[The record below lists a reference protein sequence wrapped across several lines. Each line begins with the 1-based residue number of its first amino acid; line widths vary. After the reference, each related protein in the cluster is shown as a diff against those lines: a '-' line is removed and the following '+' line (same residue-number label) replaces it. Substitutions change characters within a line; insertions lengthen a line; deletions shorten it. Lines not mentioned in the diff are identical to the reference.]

1 MTAIADIAK
10 GGAGGDFTMRNPF
23 TLLID
28 TLGRSRQR
36 QYFALQAVGWGGYLF
51 FLLAQAWASEGSDPV
66 HTMYAVVSTL
76 TGVLLSTGM
85 HRVFKLVWDRP
96 PLTRALSTVM
106 GVGVATGL
114 WAGWKFYVYL
124 QLYPPNEHKDMSMLA
139 EYLYWYSY
147 SFFILLSWAGLYYG
161 IKYYQMTKE
170 EHEKGL
176 RIAAMAHQTQL
187 KMLRYQLNPHFLFNT
202 LNAISTLI
210 MDHKADTANRMVS
223 ELSHFLRYSLDN
235 DPMQK
240 VSLAQEVEAMKLYLD
255 IEKVRFEERLELDIQ
270 LDDAARKARIPSLL
284 LQPLV
289 ENAIKYAVAR
299 SENGGAIRLQARVF
313 ADELLM
319 EISDDG
325 PGIPNLDQ
333 VMASAN
339 GVGLNNTRERLRVIY
354 GENHSCKFTNLEPHG
369 LRVSIRIPFEV

>member
-1 MTAIADIAK
+1 MT
-10 GGAGGDFTMRNPF
+10 NPF
-23 TLLID
+23 TLLIE

-36 QYFALQAVGWGGYLF
+36 QYWALQTIGWSGYLF
-51 FLLAQAWASEGSDPV
+51 FLVAQAWANDGGDPV
-66 HTMYAVVSTL
+66 HTLYALVSTL
-76 TGVLLSTGM
+76 TGMLLSMGM
-85 HRVFKLVWDRP
+85 HRVFKDTWDHAP
-96 PLTRALSTVM
+96 IARAVSTVIA
-106 GVGVATGL
+106 VGIATGL

-124 QLYPPNEHKDMSMLA
+124 QIYPPKGHKDISILA

-161 IKYYQMTKE
+161 IKYYQMMKE
-170 EHEKGL
+170 EHENGL

-289 ENAIKYAVAR
+289 ENAIKYAVAL
-299 SENGGAIRLQARVF
+299 SESGGAIRLQARVF

-333 VMASAN
+333 VMASAQ

-354 GENHSCKFTNLEPHG
+354 GDNHSCKFTNLEPHG

>member
-1 MTAIADIAK
+1 MGNA
-10 GGAGGDFTMRNPF
+10 FV
-23 TLLID
+23 TLFD
-28 TLGRSRQR
+28 ALGRSRRR
-36 QYFALQAVGWGGYLF
+36 QYWTLQAIGWSGYLF
-51 FLLAQAWASEGSDPV
+51 FLVAQAWATSSSNAV
-66 HTMYAVVSTL
+66 HTCYALAATL
-76 TGVLLSTGM
+76 TGLLLSMGM
-85 HRVFKLVWDRP
+85 HRVFNDTWDYAP
-96 PLTRALSTVM
+96 VARAFSTLLS
-106 GVGVATGL
+106 VGVATGL

-124 QLYPPNEHKDMSMLA
+124 QIYPMKGHKEVNLFA

-161 IKYYQMTKE
+161 IKYYQMMKE

-176 RIAAMAHQTQL
+176 RIAAMAHQSQL

-210 MDHKADTANRMVS
+210 MDRRGETANRMVT
-223 ELSHFLRYSLDN
+223 ELSRFLRYSLDN

-270 LDDAARKARIPSLL
+270 MDEAARTARIPSLL

-299 SENGGAIRLQARVF
+299 SEDGGTVRLHARVF
-313 ADELLM
+313 GDELLL
-319 EISDDG
+319 ELSDDG
-325 PGIPNLDQ
+325 PGIPAIDTVL
-333 VMASAN
+333 ASAH
-339 GVGLNNTRERLRVIY
+339 GVGLTNTRERLRVIY
-354 GENHSCKFTNLEPHG
+354 GDNHSCKLTNAEPHG
-369 LRVSIRIPFEV
+369 LRVNIRIPYEPG

>member
-1 MTAIADIAK
+1 MAALAETAP
-10 GGAGGDFTMRNPF
+10 GSSREFTMTNPF
-23 TLLID
+23 TLLIE

-36 QYFALQAVGWGGYLF
+36 QYWALQTIGWSGYLF
-51 FLLAQAWASEGSDPV
+51 FLVAQAWANDGGDPV
-66 HTMYAVVSTL
+66 HTLYALVSTL
-76 TGVLLSTGM
+76 TGMLLSMGM
-85 HRVFKLVWDRP
+85 HRVFKDTWDHAP
-96 PLTRALSTVM
+96 IARAVSTVIA
-106 GVGVATGL
+106 VGIATGL

-124 QLYPPNEHKDMSMLA
+124 QIYPPKGHKDISILA

-161 IKYYQMTKE
+161 IKYYQMMKE
-170 EHEKGL
+170 EHENGL

-289 ENAIKYAVAR
+289 ENAIKYAVAL
-299 SENGGAIRLQARVF
+299 SESGGAIRLQARVF

-333 VMASAN
+333 VMASAQ

-354 GENHSCKFTNLEPHG
+354 GDNHSCKFTNLEPHG